1 MTLDMITREL
11 CICNKKE
18 HYLVSPLFF
27 IFVRFY
33 VTLILKLV
41 NTSMR
46 LGHKSKIKLKK
57 LLYLQE
63 YNNTYSKGYMRL
75 FPTGCWLRTSF
86 A

>member
-46 LGHKSKIKLKK
+46 LGHKSKR
-57 LLYLQE
+57 LLYFQE